1 MTFADLGP
9 VTTLTALLVVLCVG
23 WLPTE
28 LWRMLAVW
36 AARGLDENSEI
47 LVWVRLVASALLAAV
62 VAKIVLAPTGA
73 IAAIPLWGRIG
84 GVLLGLATLRF
95 TRKSIIV
102 AVLTGETVLMLAG
115 LLAR

>member
-1 MTFADLGP
+1 MTFTDLGP
-9 VTTLTALLVVLCVG
+9 VTALTALFVVLCIG

-28 LWRMLAVW
+28 LWRMLAVL

-62 VAKIVLAPTGA
+62 VAKIILAPTGA

-84 GVLLGLATLRF
+84 GVLLGLLTLRY
-95 TRKSIIV
+95 TRKSIVV
-102 AVLTGETVLMLAG
+102 AVLTGETVLLLAG
-115 LLAR
+115 TFGR